1 MPIAALSV
9 AALSVLALPAFAADQ
24 TLPRKAPPPV
34 APATTWAGFYVGA
47 SVGYGAFLSKERQFG
62 PGGALLY
69 EQDAPTNGHGPL
81 VSGFAGY
88 DYQFAPSWVAGV
100 FAEYEASDFLY
111 HVSFPGQEV
120 KLRQDSSWWL
130 GGRVGY
136 APNCCALWFVSAG
149 YTRAHNQFSIVNQ
162 PPPGVVLSAPP
173 PEGWFIGAGVEAKL
187 GNNLALRGEYR
198 FAHFKEQLTTDDTT
212 GPFDLRS
219 QRVSQS
225 GRVALLYR
233 FGDGPLPAARAPS
246 APSAPMYVK
255 ARPSAPA
262 VEAPRWTGFYL
273 GGGGGYGIF
282 HAKEHDTVFGDEVIF
297 DAAFGGRGVF
307 GTVLA
312 GYDYQVSSKIVV
324 GAFADYDFAST
335 RFTQTEPFIT
345 PPTGFTV
352 LKHDSTWSVGGRV
365 GYLVQCCT
373 MLYAAAGYSNAHFN
387 ANFFPVPPYVT
398 VGFGN
403 FPGWFVAG
411 GAETKLTNN
420 LAIRFEYRYA
430 RFDEKQFNSDPTLP
444 AVARFE
450 PTIQT
455 GRAAVLY
462 RFN

>member
-1 MPIAALSV
+1 MKRFIWKAMI
-9 AALSVLALPAFAADQ
+9 AALSVLAWPAFAADQ
-24 TLPRKAPPPV
+24 VLPRTAAPLI
-34 APATTWAGFYVGA
+34 APALTSTGFYVGA
-47 SVGYGAFLSKERQFG
+47 SIGYGAFLSKERQFG
-62 PGGALLY
+62 PGGAVLN

-81 VSGFAGY
+81 ISGFVGY
-88 DYQFAPSWVAGV
+88 DYQFAPSWVVGA
-100 FAEYEASDFLY
+100 FAEYEASDFQFR
-111 HVSFPGQEV
+111 VSFPGQEV
-120 KLRQDSSWWL
+120 RLRQDSSWWL
-130 GGRVGY
+130 GGRIGY

-149 YTRAHNQFSIVNQ
+149 YTRAHNSFSILN
-162 PPPGVVLSAPP
+162 PPPPSIVVSAPP

-187 GNNLALRGEYR
+187 GNGLALRGEYR
-198 FAHFKEQLTTDDTT
+198 FAHFNEQLTTDDTT

-233 FGDGPLPAARAPS
+233 FGDGPLPAVASPS
-246 APSAPMYVK
+246 APIFVK
-255 ARPSAPA
+255 ARPAAPT

-273 GGGGGYGIF
+273 GGGGGYGMF
-282 HAKEHDTVFGDEVIF
+282 HGKERDTVFGDEFVF
-297 DAAFGGRGVF
+297 DAAFGGRGGF

-324 GAFADYDFAST
+324 GAFADYDLASAKF
-335 RFTQTEPFIT
+335 RQSEPFLT
-345 PPTGFTV
+345 PPSAFTV
-352 LKHDSTWSVGGRV
+352 LQHDSTWSVGGRI

-373 MLYAAAGYSNAHFN
+373 MLYAATGYSNAHFK
-387 ANFFPVPPYVT
+387 ANFVPVPPFVT
-398 VGFGN
+398 VGFGD

-420 LAIRFEYRYA
+420 FAVRFEYRYA
-430 RFDEKQFNSDPTLP
+430 RFDEKPFNSDPTLP

-455 GRAAVLY
+455 GRATAVY